1 MKYCIILLLRAEAIV
16 AKYNGSGVKAT
27 EADPKLDAAG
37 IEEASPAAALPHG
50 ATKVALFFL
59 KYVVGIALIVWM
71 VWSGKL
77 DLSVLGTVPTALLL
91 HALALTAVF
100 TFLGALRILYILRS
114 RGMQAGAWQCFLYN
128 CAGTLYSS
136 FLPGGISGD
145 AVRAYL
151 FMKAIPDHRLA
162 ILGAMVLDRVLG
174 LVSMVFLGLVAA
186 LYMAINVAFIRPYL
200 VFFAAIFTALIGGVA
215 LLHFIG
221 GRHRHGERTAEA
233 FVERAWSRVTRI
245 VASLR
250 IHEYPPR
257 VLTFVVLQSMVIHLL
272 VVALVYICS
281 VHSASGLD
289 FLRVFVATPIGLLVN
304 AIPLS
309 PGGLGIGENAFEL
322 LYKMVGGTN
331 GATSFL
337 LARVFMYSPALVG
350 LVYVLKR
357 GVTRTME

>member
-1 MKYCIILLLRAEAIV
+1 VEATILTVIITLLGAVRVRYILLKQSIQT
-16 AKYNGSGVKAT
+16 GV
-27 EADPKLDAAG
+27 
-37 IEEASPAAALPHG
+37 
-50 ATKVALFFL
+50 
-59 KYVVGIALIVWM
+59 
-71 VWSGKL
+71 
-77 DLSVLGTVPTALLL
+77 
-91 HALALTAVF
+91 
-100 TFLGALRILYILRS
+100 
-114 RGMQAGAWQCFLYN
+114 WQCFLYN
-128 CAGTLYSS
+128 CAGILYSA

-151 FMKAIPDHRLA
+151 FMKAVPNHRLA

-174 LVSMVFLGLVAA
+174 LVSMVFLGFLAA
-186 LYMAINVAFIRPYL
+186 CYMAINLAIIRPYL
-200 VFFAAIFTALIGGVA
+200 LGFGAIFFTLIGGVA

-221 GRHRHGERTAEA
+221 GRHSHPQTAAEGL
-233 FVERAWSRVTRI
+233 VEKVWNKVTGI

-250 IHEYPPR
+250 IHDYPAR

-272 VVALVYICS
+272 AVALIYICS
-281 VHSASGLD
+281 VYAKSGLD

-322 LYKMVGGTN
+322 LYKTIGGQN

-337 LARVFMYSPALVG
+337 LARVFLYSPALIG

-357 GVTRTME
+357 MVTRRRA